1 MTIRTRLTVLLG
13 LALAAG
19 CSRTPAS
26 SAAQA
31 PVANGPRTVGPSG
44 QNRSPSPVVAWLD
57 CIECTPAQLQAV
69 VALGDAAVPEL
80 TRTLATGPA
89 QDRLDPQ
96 QKHIEASY
104 ATMKEYERQHADSR
118 VPFTQQEY
126 VQLYV
131 RKYVLLNRMRS
142 ATALGAIGT
151 TAAKTALT
159 SALGQPDTPI
169 ELTREIE
176 RALKSSR

>member
-1 MTIRTRLTVLLG
+1 MTIRIRLTVLLG

-31 PVANGPRTVGPSG
+31 PVANSPRTVALPA
-44 QNRSPSPVVAWLD
+44 QNRSPVVAWLD
-57 CIECTPAQLQAV
+57 CVECTPAQLQAV

-80 TRTLATGPA
+80 TRTLAAGPA

-104 ATMKEYERQHADSR
+104 AAMKEYERQHADSR

-126 VQLYV
+126 VLLYV
-131 RKYVLLNRMRS
+131 RKFVLLNRMRS

-159 SALGQPDTPI
+159 SALGQPDMPI

>member
-1 MTIRTRLTVLLG
+1 MTARTRLTALLG
-13 LALAAG
+13 LALLTG

-31 PVANGPRTVGPSG
+31 PVATNPRAVTPPP
-44 QNRSPSPVVAWLD
+44 QNRSPVATWLD
-57 CIECTPAQLQAV
+57 CVECTPAQLQAV
-69 VALGDAAVPEL
+69 AALGDAAVPEL
-80 TRTLATGPA
+80 TRTLSTGPA

-104 ATMKEYERQHADSR
+104 AAMKEYERQHADSR

-131 RKYVLLNRMRS
+131 KKYVLLNRMRS

-151 TAAKTALT
+151 PAAKAALT
-159 SALGQPDTPI
+159 SVLRQPDTPI
-169 ELTREIE
+169 ELTQEIG
-176 RALKSSR
+176 RALKLGR

>member
-1 MTIRTRLTVLLG
+1 M
-13 LALAAG
+13 
-19 CSRTPAS
+19 
-26 SAAQA
+26 
-31 PVANGPRTVGPSG
+31 
-44 QNRSPSPVVAWLD
+44 VAWLD

>member
-31 PVANGPRTVGPSG
+31 PVANGPGPVGPSG

-104 ATMKEYERQHADSR
+104 ATMKEYNANTRTVVSR
-118 VPFTQQEY
+118 LRSRSTCSSSSENTCCW
-126 VQLYV
+126 
-131 RKYVLLNRMRS
+131 NRMRS
-142 ATALGAIGT
+142 ATATGAIGT